1 MEKELLKAYKVI
13 FNEFDFE
20 IKKDMIIVSDE
31 KVSLKICRDMIMDR
45 YFMMSEI
52 SSLLLKEMCL
62 HPMQQVD

>member
-13 FNEFDFE
+13 FNELDFE

-52 SSLLLKEMCL
+52 SSLLLK
-62 HPMQQVD
+62 

>member
-1 MEKELLKAYKVI
+1 MEKELLEAYRVI
-13 FNEFDFE
+13 FSELDFE
-20 IKKDMIIVSDE
+20 IKKDMIIVSKD
-31 KVSLKICRDMIMDR
+31 KVSLKICRDMIGDR

>member
-31 KVSLKICRDMIMDR
+31 NVSLKICRDMIMDR

-52 SSLLLKEMCL
+52 SSLLFKEMCL
-62 HPMQQVD
+62 HPMKQVD

>member
-31 KVSLKICRDMIMDR
+31 NVSLKICRDMIMDR

-52 SSLLLKEMCL
+52 SSLLFKEMCL

>member
-1 MEKELLKAYKVI
+1 MEKELLEAYKVI
-13 FNEFDFE
+13 FNELDFE